1 MDNNLENTTKF
12 INETYDNLSY
22 LDLYGGSVF
31 LFLFITLLVFAVFS
45 FCKIMQTKEAIAA
58 NWNTERCKPQNI
70 PFAGF
75 INKPDGKTAFQ
86 YTNENFQYCVQSIL
100 TNVTGFALE
109 PVQFMLSSITNVFKG
124 LMDSLQNIRDTF
136 NKLRNNFKVFAEDIL
151 HRVLNIIV
159 PLQQMIIAV
168 VDSFQKIQGILT
180 GSLYTMLGSYYTLK
194 ALLGAIL
201 EMIIKILLVMVIII
215 VGLWIM
221 PFTWPAATAMTAVFL
236 GLSVP
241 LAIIVYFM
249 SEVMHIQTSAIPK
262 LRCFDKNTILKLVDG
277 SQKKIEDIDV
287 GDKLES
293 SGEVTAVIKVAA
305 KGLKMYNINGT
316 IVSESHVIKYKGEW
330 IFSNKHPDA
339 KLIAN
344 YKEPFLYCLNTTS
357 KKIIVNNLEYTD
369 WDEIYDE
376 YLECVLDYLDLNSR
390 ETNKIHKY
398 SNKGFRG
405 NALVSLQNS
414 KKNISDVE
422 IFDVTDKGSLVYGIV
437 KMNNLGKDESEDFY
451 SLLVSDGVYSVNGQ
465 IINDYNF
472 GIDYIISK
480 NFI

>member
-12 INETYDNLSY
+12 INDTYDNLTY
-22 LDLYGGSVF
+22 LDLYGGSVGIVVF
-31 LFLFITLLVFAVFS
+31 FTLLVFAVFS
-45 FCKIMQTKEAIAA
+45 FCKIMQTKEQIAA

-75 INKPDGKTAFQ
+75 ISKPDDKTAFQ

-109 PVQFMLSSITNVFKG
+109 PVQYMLSSITNVFKG

-136 NKLRNNFKVFAEDIL
+136 NKLRNNFKTFAEDVL

-159 PLQQMIIAV
+159 PLQQMLIAV
-168 VDSFQKIQGILT
+168 KDSFQKIQGILT
-180 GSLYTMLGSYYTLK
+180 ASLYTMLGSYYTLK

-236 GLSVP
+236 GISVP

-249 SEVMHIQTSAIPK
+249 SEVMHIETSAIPK
-262 LRCFDKNTILKLVDG
+262 LRCFDKNTVIQLTNGTNIKIKDIAIGDEIVG
-277 SQKKIEDIDV
+277 SGK
-287 GDKLES
+287 
-293 SGEVTAVIKVAA
+293 VTAKMKVAA
-305 KGLKMYNINGT
+305 TGLKMYNINGT
-316 IVSESHVIKYKGEW
+316 IVSESHVLKYKGTW
-330 IFSNKHPDA
+330 IYSDKHPDA
-339 KLIAN
+339 KLITDYN
-344 YKEPFLYCLNTTS
+344 EMYLYCLNTTS
-357 KKIIVNNLEYTD
+357 KKFIINGLEYTD

-376 YLECVLDYLDLNSR
+376 YLDKVLQYLDLKQD

-398 SNKGFRG
+398 TNKGFSYDSV
-405 NALVSLQNS
+405 VSLKCG
-414 KKNISDVE
+414 KKRISEVKV
-422 IFDVTDKGSLVYGIV
+422 FDITENGSLIYGIV
-437 KMNNLGKDESEDFY
+437 EIENLGETMY
-451 SLLVSDGVYSVNGQ
+451 NLLVTDTFFSVNDRVT
-465 IINDYNF
+465 NDYNF
-472 GIDYIISK
+472 GIDYIIGK